1 MLLKL
6 APSTGCR
13 LIQGFRSRAY
23 VINLLLRDVRA
34 KVPTIATFA
43 KDVQKQNAAGAN
55 LVLPLV
61 VYDLPER
68 DCAALASNGELSL
81 ANNGSALYMEYIDN
95 IAAQIKAFPDVTF
108 LLVVGQSV
116 FDPSATYMTDR
127 ART

>member
-1 MLLKL
+1 M
-6 APSTGCR
+6 SCECR
-13 LIQGFRSRAY
+13 KVADESES
-23 VINLLLRDVRA
+23 DVRA

-81 ANNGSALYMEYIDN
+81 ANNGSALYTDYIN
-95 IAAQIKAFPDVTF
+95 QIAAQIKAFPDVTF
-108 LLVVGQSV
+108 LLVIGECEKPTQQSYAN
-116 FDPSATYMTDR
+116 SS
-127 ART
+127 RTR

>member
-1 MLLKL
+1 M
-6 APSTGCR
+6 
-13 LIQGFRSRAY
+13 
-23 VINLLLRDVRA
+23 
-34 KVPTIATFA
+34 PTIATFA

-81 ANNGSALYMEYIDN
+81 ANNGTALYQEYIDN

-108 LLVVGQSV
+108 LLVVGTL
-116 FDPSATYMTDR
+116 FG
-127 ART
+127 

>member
-1 MLLKL
+1 MSLRL
-6 APSTGCR
+6 AHSTGCKHS
-13 LIQGFRSRAY
+13 QNGFKDASN
-23 VINLLLRDVRA
+23 VFSNSDVKA
-34 KVPTIATFA
+34 KVPTIADFA

-81 ANNGSALYMEYIDN
+81 ANNGAALYQEYIDD

-108 LLVVGQSV
+108 VLVIG
-116 FDPSATYMTDR
+116 ML
-127 ART
+127 